1 MSEPSL
7 FIIDAVGKTFVVR
20 MLMVSPMPSDF
31 ESRDPSPESQ
41 HPESAGVR
49 EEPWPPAGEERSL
62 GPVCG
67 PFIFTST
74 GCRAATSFG
83 EPFQMQVR
91 VLGWFAAFASVFFS
105 QSQLTLILGSPGP
118 YLWFC
123 LFFSSYC
130 YGFIYQKKSF

>member
-7 FIIDAVGKTFVVR
+7 FIMDAVGKTFVVR

-41 HPESAGVR
+41 RPESAGVR
-49 EEPWPPAGEERSL
+49 EEPWPPAGEGRSL

-83 EPFQMQVR
+83 
-91 VLGWFAAFASVFFS
+91 AFSDAGACVGLVCS
-105 QSQLTLILGSPGP
+105 
-118 YLWFC
+118 FC
-123 LFFSSYC
+123 LCFLLPKPVNTDPWLSRTIPLVLPPLLFFLLLWLHIS
-130 YGFIYQKKSF
+130 KKSF